1 VAERLNGRVALVTG
15 GSLGIGR
22 ATVLA
27 LAREGADVAFTYLGT
42 RHRSDEPQLVVD
54 GVKKLG
60 RKAMAVESD
69 VSRYAEAVKVVE
81 SVCTAFGRLDIL
93 INNAGINRDGV
104 LWKMT
109 EEQWDAVID
118 VNLKG
123 CFNYLR
129 AVSPIFRAQKSGK
142 IVNVSS
148 INGMRGKFGQA
159 NYAASKAGI
168 IGLTKSAARELGPSN
183 VNVNAVAPGFV
194 ETDMTR
200 ALPEEIQKQALRET
214 AMGKF
219 ATPEDVAEV
228 IVFLTSDQA
237 RHVTGEVVRV
247 DGGQYL

>member
-1 VAERLNGRVALVTG
+1 MAERLNGRVALVTG

>member
-1 VAERLNGRVALVTG
+1 
-15 GSLGIGR
+15 
-22 ATVLA
+22 
-27 LAREGADVAFTYLGT
+27 
-42 RHRSDEPQLVVD
+42 
-54 GVKKLG
+54 
-60 RKAMAVESD
+60 MESG
-69 VSRYAEAVKVVE
+69 
-81 SVCTAFGRLDIL
+81 CTAFGRIDIL

-123 CFNYLR
+123 CFNYIR
-129 AVSPIFRAQKSGK
+129 AVSPKFREQKHGK
-142 IVNVSS
+142 IVSVSS

-194 ETDMTR
+194 QTDMTQ
-200 ALPEEIQKQALRET
+200 ALPEQIRRQALQET
-214 AMGKF
+214 VLERF
-219 ATPEDVAEV
+219 ALPEDVAEV
-228 IVFLTSDQA
+228 IVFLASEQA

>member
-1 VAERLNGRVALVTG
+1 VAGLLASRVALVTG

-42 RHRSDEPQLVVD
+42 RHQSDEPQVVA
-54 GVKKLG
+54 GEVTELG
-60 RKAMAVESD
+60 RRALAIESD
-69 VSRYAEAVKVVE
+69 VSRHAEAAKVVE
-81 SVCTAFGRLDIL
+81 RVRADFGRIDIL
-93 INNAGINRDGV
+93 VNNAGINRDGV

-123 CFNYLR
+123 CFNFIR
-129 AVSPIFRAQKSGK
+129 AVSPVFRAQKGGK
-142 IVNVSS
+142 IVNVTS

-168 IGLTKSAARELGPSN
+168 IGLTKSAARELGPSG

-194 ETDMTR
+194 DTDMTR
-200 ALPEEIQKQALRET
+200 ALPENVRAEALREIV
-214 AMGKF
+214 MGRF
-219 ATPEDVAEV
+219 AAPEDVADV
-228 IVFLTSDQA
+228 IVFLASDRA

-247 DGGQYL
+247 DGGQYI